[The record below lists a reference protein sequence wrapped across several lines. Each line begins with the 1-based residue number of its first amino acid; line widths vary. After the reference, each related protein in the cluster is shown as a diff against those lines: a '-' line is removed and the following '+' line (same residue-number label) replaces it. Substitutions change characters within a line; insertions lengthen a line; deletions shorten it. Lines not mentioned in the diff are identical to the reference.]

1 MKERHLQFILKLS
14 IVLLIFL
21 TLYCFLLIKPVW
33 LPILRAIM
41 IGVMPFLISGFIAYI
56 LHPIIIRLEKFGMNR
71 TLAITLIYVTF
82 FIGMGYGMYVGI
94 PLFIRQLRDFSD
106 QLPIFIGQ
114 YRDWIHHLEVST
126 SHFPDGIQNQ
136 IDEKIDALEKW
147 FNRWIEKSINS
158 LVALIDYLVIIA
170 VIPFISFYML
180 KDISLL
186 KRATWYIAPK
196 RWRENGQKFLEAVN
210 ESLGGYIRGQILVCA
225 LVAVLS
231 TVTLVILGVN
241 YPIMLGLFIGITN
254 IIPYF
259 GSVIGLVPTV
269 AIALLS
275 SPKLAIITTIAMLII
290 QFLEGNVL
298 SPFIVGKSLH
308 MHPLFIMAALVVGGE
323 VFGVIGMILS
333 IPILAVIKIAIVHS
347 RDYLIK
353 TRQS

>member
-1 MKERHLQFILKLS
+1 
-14 IVLLIFL
+14 
-21 TLYCFLLIKPVW
+21 
-33 LPILRAIM
+33 
-41 IGVMPFLISGFIAYI
+41 MPFLLSGFIAYL
-56 LHPIIIRLEKFGMNR
+56 LHPLIIRLEKFGMNR
-71 TLAITLIYVTF
+71 TFAITIIYFVF
-82 FIGMGYGMYVGI
+82 FAGIGYGLYVGI

-126 SHFPDGIQNQ
+126 SHFPDGIQDQ
-136 IDEKIDALEKW
+136 IDEKIDDLESW

-158 LVALIDYLVIIA
+158 LVKLIDHLVIIA

-180 KDISLL
+180 KDFSLL

-196 RWRENGQKFLEAVN
+196 KWRGNGQKFLEAVN
-210 ESLGGYIRGQILVCA
+210 ESLGGYIRGQILVCV

-231 TVTLVILGVN
+231 TVALVILGVK
-241 YPIMLGLFIGITN
+241 YPIMLGLFIGVTN

-259 GSVIGLVPTV
+259 GSIIGLIPTI

-275 SPKLAIITTIAMLII
+275 SPKLAIITTIVMLII

-323 VFGVIGMILS
+323 VFGVVGMILS
-333 IPILAVIKIAIVHS
+333 VPILAVIKIAVIHS